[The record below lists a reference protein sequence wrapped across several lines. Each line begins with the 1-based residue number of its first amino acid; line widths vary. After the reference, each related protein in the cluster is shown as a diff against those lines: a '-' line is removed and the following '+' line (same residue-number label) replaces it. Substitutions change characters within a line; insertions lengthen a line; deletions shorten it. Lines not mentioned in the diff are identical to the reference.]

1 MTDKPAPTAILAPDV
16 DFDLIEVIDRLTKK
30 RTGMRVQY
38 RPIAHC
44 EPATDD
50 NPDDFLS
57 LPINKLN
64 N

>member
-50 NPDDFLS
+50 KPDYFLS

>member
-50 NPDDFLS
+50 KLEDFLS
-57 LPINKLN
+57 LPTNKLN